1 MGTDPKLYP
10 VIMMHAAIGGT
21 FGPPVEMLIK
31 FIPGIGEADM
41 LLEGILGRGLIT
53 GRKLGTGE
61 RALNIFFGL
70 LPVAGG
76 LLSGGKAGAKA
87 MANVVEATHIEPER
101 LVAML
106 ESAEHLDPR
115 ITAIV
120 KKALNGATLTAE
132 ERNELL
138 ALRRTLAESG
148 MVRRAG
154 GEVEAITGGES
165 TSIAGKGEPTVRV
178 DEPTTAAAGRQP
190 TEISPRVTKALSRGE
205 RATARIARAQAAR
218 ADLDAALKALGKTIG
233 GRLSANPFL
242 DPEVWKATLDV
253 AKKAVRAGI
262 TDFQAFLARLR
273 ASEALRGINFDALSQ
288 EENVMLE
295 RAFQKEVGSTAHAT
309 EAPVTSGTT
318 LTHSQLRHLA
328 FDPDVGRVTSQAVS
342 EVETAVAAER
352 SGMLGPVTGR
362 GSRGADLVAGETQLS
377 VKRPFPHVLSD
388 IRSRGKILAALR
400 DPTMK
405 LLLDIR
411 QVTDGEIAEF
421 LRLADELGIPRNRII
436 IPTRSAFPTLGGG

>member
-1 MGTDPKLYP
+1 MHAAADARRAAELARKRRAAQRAQQRKELIQQIRTELTLRHAQRLMGTDPKLYP

-154 GEVEAITGGES
+154 GEVEA
-165 TSIAGKGEPTVRV
+165 
-178 DEPTTAAAGRQP
+178 AAGSEFDVDRHD
-190 TEISPRVTKALSRGE
+190 T
-205 RATARIARAQAAR
+205 R
-218 ADLDAALKALGKTIG
+218 ADGD
-233 GRLSANPFL
+233 R
-242 DPEVWKATLDV
+242 
-253 AKKAVRAGI
+253 RC
-262 TDFQAFLARLR
+262 
-273 ASEALRGINFDALSQ
+273 
-288 EENVMLE
+288 
-295 RAFQKEVGSTAHAT
+295 KEGC
-309 EAPVTSGTT
+309 
-318 LTHSQLRHLA
+318 R
-328 FDPDVGRVTSQAVS
+328 
-342 EVETAVAAER
+342 
-352 SGMLGPVTGR
+352 
-362 GSRGADLVAGETQLS
+362 
-377 VKRPFPHVLSD
+377 
-388 IRSRGKILAALR
+388 
-400 DPTMK
+400 
-405 LLLDIR
+405 
-411 QVTDGEIAEF
+411 
-421 LRLADELGIPRNRII
+421 
-436 IPTRSAFPTLGGG
+436 